1 MGSEIDCNKNIPIVI
16 AECELYSNE
25 SLTYEEA
32 VANLTYYESDL
43 AYIPALGLR
52 NVISGQIGK
61 C

>member
-1 MGSEIDCNKNIPIVI
+1 MN
-16 AECELYSNE
+16 YSNE

-43 AYIPALGLR
+43 AFIPAFGLR

-61 C
+61 S